1 MRLVS
6 CLLHELRLSF
16 NCGLGLSQLKLKGD
30 FIKMLKCIHN
40 SVLSI
45 KNHRVRFKPS
55 DVFKL
60 GTYISFFVVS
70 SIIFSGSTL
79 AKTFCSTEVVEEK
92 GTPALSPGLIDAMYE
107 AISTNTFDLDEP
119 YTLITKKHF
128 CTGVGKS
135 NIGSESSFETFNNV
149 PDPDPTPKEGDK
161 QTVKQ
166 TRADGTREWTY
177 TYINGVWVLTG
188 YKYTPLPDAD
198 SLEP

>member
-1 MRLVS
+1 M
-6 CLLHELRLSF
+6 LR
-16 NCGLGLSQLKLKGD
+16 
-30 FIKMLKCIHN
+30 FIKYL
-40 SVLSI
+40 VLSI
-45 KNHRVRFKPS
+45 KIHRVPSKLSNLFKI
-55 DVFKL
+55 
-60 GTYISFFVVS
+60 GTYASFFVIS
-70 SIIFSGSTL
+70 TIIFSSSTL
-79 AKTFCSTEVVEEK
+79 AKTVCSNEEVKEEDPP
-92 GTPALSPGLIDAMYE
+92 TLSSELIDAMYE
-107 AISTNTFDLDEP
+107 AISSNAFNLDEP
-119 YTLITKKHF
+119 YTVMSEKHF